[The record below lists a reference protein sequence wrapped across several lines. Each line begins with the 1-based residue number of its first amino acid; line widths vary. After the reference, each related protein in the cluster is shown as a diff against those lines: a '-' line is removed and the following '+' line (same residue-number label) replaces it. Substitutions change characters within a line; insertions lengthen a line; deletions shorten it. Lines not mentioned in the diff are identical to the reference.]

1 MKKLMFEGRTESEA
15 LEMAAMELNLK
26 PEDIQY
32 RVVSRVGKLLGLMGK
47 KIKIEVDLEDHIEE
61 DRMGGIDEAEKL
73 EARGSEEALVYEV
86 EDDLG
91 SYEMEEDE
99 LEEMDETD
107 HQKEPVVPSE
117 YAEKAA
123 RTLGQILRLMG
134 LEGEIT
140 TSDMKRTLVL
150 DIQTESG
157 GLIIGRKGQ
166 TLDALQFLMNRMMKK
181 FQNDSTKKILLD
193 VGGFKTRKRDSLVTL
208 AKKLGNK
215 AKKMN
220 KVIYI
225 NPMSSQDRKVI
236 HLTLSKMKGVKTRS
250 EGNGI
255 FRRLLIIPD
264 TGEESA

>member
-1 MKKLMFEGRTESEA
+1 
-15 LEMAAMELNLK
+15 
-26 PEDIQY
+26 
-32 RVVSRVGKLLGLMGK
+32 
-47 KIKIEVDLEDHIEE
+47 
-61 DRMGGIDEAEKL
+61 
-73 EARGSEEALVYEV
+73 
-86 EDDLG
+86 
-91 SYEMEEDE
+91 
-99 LEEMDETD
+99 
-107 HQKEPVVPSE
+107 
-117 YAEKAA
+117 
-123 RTLGQILRLMG
+123 
-134 LEGEIT
+134 
-140 TSDMKRTLVL
+140 
-150 DIQTESG
+150 
-157 GLIIGRKGQ
+157 
-166 TLDALQFLMNRMMKK
+166 MNRMMKK

-193 VGGFKTRKRDSLVTL
+193 VGGYKTRKRDSLVTL